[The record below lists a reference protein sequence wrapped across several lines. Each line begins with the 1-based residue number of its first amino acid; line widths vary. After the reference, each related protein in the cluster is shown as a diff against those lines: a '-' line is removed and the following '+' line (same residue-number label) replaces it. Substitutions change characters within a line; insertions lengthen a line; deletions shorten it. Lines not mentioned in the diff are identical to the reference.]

1 MTRDKSNFAQ
11 PNFEE
16 AEIIQPGGRPLPDGL
31 AARIKLYYVKNGDI
45 RLRVMLASAAT
56 DTPRGSII
64 FSPGR
69 TEFIEKYFET
79 ISEFIERG
87 FNVLMFDPRGQGLS
101 DRLMDDKL
109 KSYVDDFQS
118 YADDFGFITE
128 EFMPLLPKPHIAMGH
143 SMGGT
148 IVLQSVIS
156 GTINP
161 DAVICCAPMLGLFDL
176 DTPLIRLVISSLSR
190 LGLGQKNLPFR
201 PQRDGLPVPF
211 SQNKLTSDKER
222 YRVWASY
229 FQTTPRI
236 RLGPPTYGWI
246 RAALASIA
254 YLHRNAD
261 KLRVPSLLLAAGA
274 DPIVDPSSIKKFAR
288 NADGNYE
295 VIPGALHE
303 LFLEKEEYR
312 LQTFDY
318 IDKFLETQKL

>member
-1 MTRDKSNFAQ
+1 MKHTK

-16 AEIIQPGGRPLPDGL
+16 AEIVQPGGRPLP
-31 AARIKLYYVKNGDI
+31 AALEPRLKLYYVNHGDV
-45 RLRVMLASAAT
+45 RLRVMLACAAR

-79 ISEFIERG
+79 ITDFIERG

-101 DRLMDDKL
+101 DRLVADKL
-109 KSYVDDFQS
+109 KSYVGDFQE
-118 YADDFGFITE
+118 YADDFGYILE
-128 EFMPLLPKPHIAMGH
+128 EFSSLLPKPHIAVGH

-148 IVLQSVIS
+148 IVLQSVIT

-161 DAVICCAPMLGLFDL
+161 DAIICSAPMLGLFDL
-176 DTPLIRLVISSLSR
+176 DTPLIRLVISTLSY
-190 LGLGQKNLPFR
+190 LGLAKKNLPFR
-201 PQRDGLPVPF
+201 PQRNGLPVPF
-211 SQNKLTSDKER
+211 SQNKLTSDKDR
-222 YRVWASY
+222 YRIWASY

-254 YLHRNAD
+254 YLQRNAD
-261 KLRVPSLLLAAGA
+261 KLRVPSLMLAAGA
-274 DPIVDPSSIKKFAR
+274 DPIVDPASIQKFAEKSGG
-288 NADGNYE
+288 DYH

-303 LFLEKEEYR
+303 LFLEKEDYR
-312 LQTFDY
+312 AQAFGY
-318 IDKFLETQKL
+318 IDAFLEAQKL